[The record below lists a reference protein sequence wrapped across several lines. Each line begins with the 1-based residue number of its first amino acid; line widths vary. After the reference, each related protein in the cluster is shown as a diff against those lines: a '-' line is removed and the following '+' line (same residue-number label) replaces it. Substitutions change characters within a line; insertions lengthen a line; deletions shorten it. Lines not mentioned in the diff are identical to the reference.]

1 MRVIPIVF
9 LLFFVSCGGG
19 DDDGRRLGEVIVG
32 TWQRGWGLYDQ
43 PFTEPQNNL
52 SLLAEAEYCFCEFSS
67 MPGWGIKASIG
78 LDHGQLLGNNF
89 GGQLTITKR
98 FNLWE

>member
-1 MRVIPIVF
+1 
-9 LLFFVSCGGG
+9 
-19 DDDGRRLGEVIVG
+19 
-32 TWQRGWGLYDQ
+32 
-43 PFTEPQNNL
+43 
-52 SLLAEAEYCFCEFSS
+52 